1 MSWPPRRLGRMSETT
16 ARVPVEEHIH
26 RLKEVLG
33 AALGA
38 RATETVEI
46 SAGGVAGRIV
56 AERLV
61 SAVPLPGFDNS
72 QMDGFALRA
81 ADLSVNNGEAT
92 LPVAGTTAAGNEP
105 ALLPLGAAFEVMTG
119 APIPA
124 GADLIIPV
132 EFTAGFGAEEVR
144 FSGLSAADVA
154 PGRYIRAA
162 GSDIP
167 AGEVLAEPGDVIS
180 PAQLAVLAACGY
192 AEIEV
197 LEPIRTLVLSTGDEI
212 RRPGSELRPGQLYDS
227 NTPLLGAVL
236 ESFGH
241 QVVASRIGTDDPAWF
256 LDALDALLAVHHPH
270 LIITAGGISKGAY
283 EVVRQGLGT
292 RGVQFGTVAQQ
303 PGGPQGWGLLEGD
316 LEGRGLLHWRSQQE
330 DARAPIAVI
339 SLPGNPVS
347 SAVSMETLVRPALAA
362 VDPNCAPPRRITV
375 RTVEDISSPRG
386 VRQFRRVRILD
397 DAAAEAGGVPSVA
410 LEGGPG
416 SHLLGHLARA
426 DALLEI
432 PEDQVDLPAE
442 SEVQAVLITGR
453 GVGTL

>member
-1 MSWPPRRLGRMSETT
+1 MSESTVR
-16 ARVPVEEHIH
+16 APVEEHIS

-38 RATETVEI
+38 RATETLEI
-46 SAGGVAGRIV
+46 SSGGVAGRIV

-61 SAVPLPGFDNS
+61 SEVPLPGFDNS

-81 ADLSVNNGEAT
+81 ADLAVHEGEAT

-124 GADLIIPV
+124 GADLVIPV
-132 EFTAGFGAEEVR
+132 EFTEGFGAKEVHFR
-144 FSGLSAADVA
+144 GLAAADLTR
-154 PGRYIRAA
+154 GRYIRKV
-162 GSDIP
+162 GSDID
-167 AGEVLAEPGDVIS
+167 AGTILAEPGDVIS

-192 AEIEV
+192 SEVSV
-197 LEPIRTLVLSTGDEI
+197 LERIRALVVSTGDEI
-212 RRPGSELRPGQLYDS
+212 RRPGSELRPGQLYDAD
-227 NTPLLGAVL
+227 TPLLGAVL
-236 ESFGH
+236 ETFGH
-241 QVVASRIGTDDPAWF
+241 QVETSRIGTDDPAWF
-256 LDALDALLAVHHPH
+256 LDALDALVAVHHPH

-283 EVVRQGLGT
+283 EVVRQGLGR
-292 RGVQFGTVAQQ
+292 RGISFGTVAQQ

-330 DARAPIAVI
+330 DPRAPIAVI

-362 VDPNCAPPRRITV
+362 VDPNCEPQRRVTV
-375 RTVEDISSPRG
+375 RTVEDISSPQG
-386 VRQFRRVRILD
+386 TRQFRRVRILD
-397 DAAAEAGGVPSVA
+397 DATAEAGAVPSVQ

-426 DALLEI
+426 DALLELG
-432 PEDQVDLPAE
+432 EDDVEVPAG
-442 SEVQAVLITGR
+442 SEREAVLITGR
-453 GVGTL
+453 GVGTR